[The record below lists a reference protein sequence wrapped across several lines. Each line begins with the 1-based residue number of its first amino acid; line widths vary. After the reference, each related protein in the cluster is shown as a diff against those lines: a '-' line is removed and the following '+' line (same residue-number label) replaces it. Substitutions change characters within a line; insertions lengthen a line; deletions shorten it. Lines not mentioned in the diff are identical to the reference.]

1 MDERVCARCPRKD
14 ACPGTENRTCLRMA
28 VELAAELAEKCVRL
42 QTLFDAEMADLTTHH
57 PEGQCDYCRY
67 KNEGE
72 GRCYAADLDCTV
84 CTAECHCKTCTN
96 HSNWA
101 WRVEV

>member
-28 VELAAELAEKCVRL
+28 VELAAELAEKCARL
-42 QTLFDAEMADLTTHH
+42 QTLFDAAMADLTTHH

-72 GRCYAADLDCTV
+72 GRCNAADLDCTV
-84 CTAECHCKTCTN
+84 CTAECYCKTCTN

-101 WRVEV
+101 WRVEI

>member
-42 QTLFDAEMADLTTHH
+42 QTLFDAAMADLTTHH

-67 KNEGE
+67 KDDGKEYCECDCDACEPGC
-72 GRCYAADLDCTV
+72 RCKM
-84 CTAECHCKTCTN
+84 CKN
-96 HSNWA
+96 GSNWA
-101 WRVEV
+101 WRVEM